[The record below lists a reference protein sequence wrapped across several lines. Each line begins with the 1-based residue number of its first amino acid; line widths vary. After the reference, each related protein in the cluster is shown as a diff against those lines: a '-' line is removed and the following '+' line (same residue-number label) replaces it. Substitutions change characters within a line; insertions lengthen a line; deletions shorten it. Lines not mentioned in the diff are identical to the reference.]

1 MHVKE
6 MEYWMSKSRGGY
18 TREELQDAFDKICNQ
33 ENWKDC
39 IKATIPT
46 SEYRKA
52 DVAAVYFT
60 GGGLEI
66 VAERGDVLDVFGH
79 GYYHHIGA

>member
-1 MHVKE
+1 MDITE
-6 MEYWMSKSRGGY
+6 MEYWMSKSKGGY
-18 TREELQDAFDKICNQ
+18 TREELQDAFDKICDQ

-52 DVAAVYFT
+52 DVAAVAEVLKQVHKLPY
-60 GGGLEI
+60 LEKHP
-66 VAERGDVLDVFGH
+66 ELSLEN
-79 GYYHHIGA
+79 

>member
-1 MHVKE
+1 MDVKE
-6 MEYWMSKSRGGY
+6 MEYWMSKSMGGY
-18 TREELQDAFDKICNQ
+18 TREELQGVFDKICNQ

-52 DVAAVYFT
+52 DVAAVFFT